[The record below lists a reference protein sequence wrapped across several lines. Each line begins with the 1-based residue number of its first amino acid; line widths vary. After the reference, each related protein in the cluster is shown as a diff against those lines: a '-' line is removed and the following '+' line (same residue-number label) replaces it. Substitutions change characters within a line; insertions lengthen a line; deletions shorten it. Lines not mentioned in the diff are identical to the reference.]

1 MSRKIL
7 IIEDEVTMRRNVALM
22 LELEGH
28 TPLVAESGL
37 EGIEMARRD
46 RPDLILCDVMMPG
59 LDGYTVLGML
69 QADERLRGIP
79 FVFLTARGDSQDV
92 RHGLE
97 LGADAYLTKPV
108 TREDLLAAVEA
119 SLKES

>member
-7 IIEDEVTMRRNVALM
+7 IIEDEITMRRNVALM

-28 TPLVAESGL
+28 TPLVADSGP
-37 EGIEMARRD
+37 EGIEMAPRD

-59 LDGYTVLGML
+59 MDGYTVLGML
-69 QADERLRGIP
+69 RAEESLSGPP

-119 SLKES
+119 CLKES

>member
-28 TPLVAESGL
+28 TPLVADSGP
-37 EGIEMARRD
+37 EGIGMARRD

-59 LDGYTVLGML
+59 MDGYTVLGML
-69 QADERLRGIP
+69 RSDESLRGIP

-119 SLKES
+119 CLKES

>member
-28 TPLVAESGL
+28 TPLVADSGL
-37 EGIEMARRD
+37 EGIEMARND

-59 LDGYTVLGML
+59 MDGYTVLGML
-69 QADERLRGIP
+69 RAEESMRGIP

-119 SLKES
+119 CLKA

>member
-1 MSRKIL
+1 
-7 IIEDEVTMRRNVALM
+7 
-22 LELEGH
+22 
-28 TPLVAESGL
+28 
-37 EGIEMARRD
+37 MARRG

-59 LDGYTVLGML
+59 MDGYTVLGML
-69 QADERLRGIP
+69 RADEFLREIP

-108 TREDLLAAVEA
+108 TREDLLAAVE
-119 SLKES
+119 SCLKQS